1 MDDDF
6 NTGGATSDLF
16 QLLSA
21 LNKFIDDQQLEDA
34 QRCESVVISS
44 FVRGTETLR
53 ELSAILGLFLR
64 PQRTAGGG
72 PDEGLLDNLMSL
84 LIDLRTNARAQKD
97 FATSDQIRDRLT
109 AAGVALEDRKDGTSW
124 KLDN

>member
-1 MDDDF
+1 
-6 NTGGATSDLF
+6 
-16 QLLSA
+16 
-21 LNKFIDDQQLEDA
+21 
-34 QRCESVVISS
+34 
-44 FVRGTETLR
+44 
-53 ELSAILGLFLR
+53 
-64 PQRTAGGG
+64 
-72 PDEGLLDNLMSL
+72 MSL